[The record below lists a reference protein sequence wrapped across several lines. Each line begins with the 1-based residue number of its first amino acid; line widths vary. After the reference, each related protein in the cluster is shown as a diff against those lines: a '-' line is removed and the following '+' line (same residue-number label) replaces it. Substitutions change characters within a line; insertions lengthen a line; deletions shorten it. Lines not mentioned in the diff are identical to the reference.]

1 MKEKTF
7 RILPVITVI
16 AILALI
22 IGLVFLYI
30 YSERGLEGF
39 IDWFADRV
47 IGIMFAGL
55 LVGALV
61 LFDKLSKKTI

>member
-1 MKEKTF
+1 MSG
-7 RILPVITVI
+7 RSLLITLTL

-55 LVGALV
+55 LVGAFV
-61 LFDKLSKKTI
+61 LFDKLSKKNI

>member
-30 YSERGLEGF
+30 YSERGLVGF
-39 IDWFADRV
+39 IHWFTDRI

-55 LVGALV
+55 LAGAFV
-61 LFDKLSKKTI
+61 LFDKLSKKNI